1 MQEERAS
8 HSVGGIPMDIEE
20 LAGSGKDQP
29 DLDNSKESNQ
39 ASESSGCDSEF
50 VVNQEGESFHEE
62 KPADQ
67 QPFTNME
74 QLPDIQAKERS
85 KNDKLKKRKT
95 GKPSEKPPRTEKLR
109 DNLPKKMFI
118 DEPNSKSRREY
129 KNYDEMLACLN
140 LLKYM
145 DWDKID
151 PRTHKNSPCSLLS

>member
-8 HSVGGIPMDIEE
+8 HSVDGKPMDMEE
-20 LAGSGKDQP
+20 LVGSGNDHP
-29 DLDNSKESNQ
+29 DLDPSKESNK
-39 ASESSGCDSEF
+39 ASESAGGDSDF
-50 VVNQEGESFHEE
+50 VVNQEGESLQEE
-62 KPADQ
+62 KPSDQ
-67 QPFTNME
+67 QLFTSLE
-74 QLPDIQAKERS
+74 QLPVIPTENRS

-95 GKPSEKPPRTEKLR
+95 GKQSEKPARTEKLR

-118 DEPNSKSRREY
+118 DEPNSKCRREY

-151 PRTHKNSPCSLLS
+151 PKTHKNSPCSLL